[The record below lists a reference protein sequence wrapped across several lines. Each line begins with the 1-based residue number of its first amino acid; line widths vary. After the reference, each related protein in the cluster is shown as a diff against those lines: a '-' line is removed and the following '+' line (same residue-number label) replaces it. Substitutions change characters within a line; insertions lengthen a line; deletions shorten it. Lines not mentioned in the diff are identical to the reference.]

1 MDVFD
6 LVAKLSL
13 DSSEYDKN
21 LTGAEQQAQGFG
33 SKFKAGVGT
42 AMKVGGA
49 AIAAVGA
56 AAVATG
62 SAIVKATGEVAAY
75 GDNID
80 KMSQKMGI
88 SIEAYQEW
96 DAVMQHS
103 GTSMESLKASM
114 KTMANAA
121 ENGNEAFQQLGIS
134 EEEVATLSQEDLFDR
149 VITGLQNMEEGT
161 ERTYIASQ
169 LLGRGATELGA
180 LLNTSAED
188 TQAMKDRV
196 RELGGV
202 MSEEAV
208 KAAAKYQDTLQDMQ
222 TGFESLKRNLL
233 SEFLPGITTVM
244 EGLTDLTTGNYD
256 EGIEK
261 IGKGVDDFIEKV
273 TDKLPLFLE
282 IGEKILI
289 NLATSIT
296 ENLPKLVQIGANV
309 IVMLING
316 VSSALPSLIPV
327 VIEAL
332 GGIATA
338 ILNNLPIL
346 LTSILDL
353 ILQLANSI
361 LTQGLPMIIEML
373 PDFIVGIVD
382 FILSASTQITEAVL
396 DIVIAIAELAPEI
409 ITTLVE
415 KLPDIIAGVINA
427 LLENGPALSDAIM
440 KLTLMSLV
448 VIPMVIVE
456 IVKRIPEIFKSVTK
470 EFKRHWPEMKQAGR
484 EALLSSLSGMFSS
497 EIFNKMGQNI
507 AQLMQTGLAKIKA
520 FVSSFQSIG
529 QNIMDGLINGIR
541 NRISTVISTVVG
553 VGDSIRST
561 FMRMLGIASPS
572 KVFAQYGQFI
582 DEGLAQGIDKG
593 IGKVDNAMNTLT
605 GSVLDLPSVNS
616 GLYGN
621 TDMGYNNFVEAITE
635 AMIAAAPYFK
645 ATFNVNANKD
655 RIVDIMVEANNKSI
669 MTQGKG
675 VLA

>member
-75 GDNID
+75 GDDID

-103 GTSMESLKASM
+103 GTSMESLKTSM
-114 KTMANAA
+114 KTMASAA
-121 ENGNEAFQQLGIS
+121 EKGNEAFQLLGIS

-222 TGFESLKRNLL
+222 TGFESLKRNLI
-233 SEFLPGITTVM
+233 SEFMPGITTVM

-261 IGKGVDDFIEKV
+261 IGQGVDDFIEKV

-296 ENLPKLVQIGANV
+296 ENLPKLIQIGADV

-316 VSSALPSLIPV
+316 VSNALPSLIPV

-338 ILNNLPIL
+338 ILNNLPII
-346 LTSILDL
+346 LTSLLDL
-353 ILQLANSI
+353 ISQLANSI
-361 LTQGLPMIIEML
+361 LTEGLPMIIEML

-396 DIVIAIAELAPEI
+396 NIVIAIAELAPEI

-415 KLPDIIAGVINA
+415 KLPEIIAGVINA

-448 VIPMVIVE
+448 VIPMIIVE
-456 IVKRIPEIFKSVTK
+456 IVKRIPEIFTAIINSFK
-470 EFKRHWPEMKQAGR
+470 EQWPKLKEAGYKAFE
-484 EALLSSLSGMFSS
+484 EATNGMFAP
-497 EIFNKMGQNI
+497 EIFNKLGEGIGRLMGEGIKKLKSFI
-507 AQLMQTGLAKIKA
+507 AKFKEMGED
-520 FVSSFQSIG
+520 
-529 QNIMDGLINGIR
+529 IMNGLINGIHDK
-541 NRISTVISTVVG
+541 ISAVTDTIGNVGSTITG
-553 VGDSIRST
+553 AFKT
-561 FMRMLGIASPS
+561 MLGIASPS

-593 IGKVDNAMNTLT
+593 IGKVDNAMDTLT
-605 GSVLDLPSVNS
+605 GSVLNLPSVNS

-621 TDMGYNNFVEAITE
+621 TDMGYNNLVEAITE
-635 AMIAAAPYFK
+635 AMIAASPYFA
-645 ATFNVNANKD
+645 ATFNVNSNKD
-655 RIVDIMVEANNKSI
+655 SIVDIMVEANRKSL